1 MPAPAPHACLSAAPR
16 AAAVAWAGGREI
28 AGPATVNVPSALRA
42 YDPVS
47 QSDPGRTMKHA
58 LLFSLSLL
66 TLAACDPAQM
76 ADKAGRRAAETVV
89 RPVVGNYLAG
99 AQADAATRCI
109 VENASADDVRL
120 LARDIAVEAGSN
132 TVANVLRIA
141 AQPNTLA
148 CFARSGVAPLGGMVR

>member
-1 MPAPAPHACLSAAPR
+1 MR
-16 AAAVAWAGGREI
+16 AALIV
-28 AGPATVNVPSALRA
+28 T
-42 YDPVS
+42 
-47 QSDPGRTMKHA
+47 
-58 LLFSLSLL
+58 SLL
-66 TLAACDPAQM
+66 ALAACDPQAM
-76 ADKAGRRAAETVV
+76 VDKVGQRTAETVV

-148 CFARSGVAPLGGMVR
+148 CLARAGVPPLGGR